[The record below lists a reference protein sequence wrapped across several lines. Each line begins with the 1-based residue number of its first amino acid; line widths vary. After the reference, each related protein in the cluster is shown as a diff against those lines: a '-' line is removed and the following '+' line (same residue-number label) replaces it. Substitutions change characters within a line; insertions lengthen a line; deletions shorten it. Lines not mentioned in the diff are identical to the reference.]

1 MFWPNFV
8 NAGGIREGY
17 AARGFAQH
25 VAKLDEV
32 ALIFKEAILFTMC
45 TLLKIEFPKR
55 GDRLRKLQ
63 YGVFGLGNRQYEHFN
78 KVDKL
83 VAEQGGQRL
92 VPVGLGDDAQCIEDD
107 FSAWRD
113 LVCLE
118 LNKIFRGEDDATVS
132 TSYAAAVSEYRV
144 VFHDQ
149 SGDSVSDKSSA
160 NSYANGNVV
169 HDAQHPCRVNVAVT
183 ELHAPTSDCSCTHLE
198 FDISGTGLADGTPLG
213 GSAMPPPFPPCTSA
227 LIALAAYASDPS
239 EANRL
244 KHLASRTGKE
254 EYSQYVV
261 SGQRGLVEV
270 MAEFPSA
277 NPPPEIGPSR
287 IHVACAVVY
296 EKTPT
301 CRIHKGVCSTWMK
314 NTSPIEESLDCSSAP
329 IFVRSSNF
337 ILRADPKVPFIIIG
351 PGTGLAPFRGSL
363 QERLAL
369 KESGAELGPA
379 VLYFGCR
386 NSKLDY
392 IYEDELNSFV
402 KDGVISEL
410 VLAFSHEGH
419 TREYVQHK
427 MAERI
432 QNTFLP
438 ATKIKYLMVFTASNV
453 WNMISGGGYLYV
465 CGDDR
470 GMARDVHGTLHNIA
484 QEQYLC
490 LSLIPRVDV
499 VFSFSAP

>member
-25 VAKLDEV
+25 IAKLGEV
-32 ALIFKEAILFTMC
+32 ALIFKEADF
-45 TLLKIEFPKR
+45 R
-55 GDRLRKLQ
+55 GDWLRKLQ

-92 VPVGLGDDAQCIEDD
+92 VPVGLGDDDQCIEDD

-118 LNKIFRGEDDATVS
+118 LNKIFRGEDDASVS

-169 HDAQHPCRVNVAVT
+169 HDAQHPCSVNVAVT
-183 ELHAPTSDCSCTHLE
+183 ELHAPASDCSCTHLE
-198 FDISGTGLADGTPLG
+198 FDISGTGLA
-213 GSAMPPPFPPCTSA
+213 AMPPPFPPCTSA

-239 EANRL
+239 EANWL

-261 SGQRGLVEV
+261 SGQRGLLEV

-287 IHVACAVVY
+287 IHVACALVY
-296 EKTPT
+296 EQTPT

-314 NTSPIEESLDCSSAP
+314 NTAPMEESLDCSSAR

-402 KDGVISEL
+402 KAGVISEL

-419 TREYVQHK
+419 TREYAQHK
-427 MAERI
+427 MA
-432 QNTFLP
+432 
-438 ATKIKYLMVFTASNV
+438 
-453 WNMISGGGYLYV
+453 
-465 CGDDR
+465 
-470 GMARDVHGTLHNIA
+470 
-484 QEQYLC
+484 
-490 LSLIPRVDV
+490 
-499 VFSFSAP
+499 